1 MLIQIITFNP
11 GSLHLHFIDGETENQ
26 LFTSCSPKQFST
38 LLCPALCP
46 RKLTSM
52 DPGPCTS
59 LGVPPMKESAE
70 ERNIGIMIPAPCQA
84 IVLKWLGSSTYG
96 TTLIGGPS
104 PQTQLSLVPTTI
116 SPSSASGL
124 RVAMFP
130 LLLVLK

>member
-1 MLIQIITFNP
+1 MGRAGESP
-11 GSLHLHFIDGETENQ
+11 GPLVPILY
-26 LFTSCSPKQFST
+26 
-38 LLCPALCP
+38 LCFAFFVSALCP